1 MTMRRIVA
9 GGLALAAAVV
19 LVGWTA
25 FHLELNASYPEAD
38 ADLGEAPTE
47 IWLRF
52 SVEPDMERS
61 SFSVRGPEGRVA
73 LGDISVGEEPEVIR
87 ALTTLPER
95 LNEITYV
102 AQTRSI
108 LERRQRR
115 VARLRSDTRR
125 ELLGVLHDIQGDAKH
140 QLEKVQSDLRSRAES
155 VWARCAKTKLGH
167 EVEQVPER
175 VTELADQWLDKVGL
189 VRKARLAS

>member
-1 MTMRRIVA
+1 MTTRKSTTKKTTASKAKPRPVRAKKRATPRPASKRSASRR
-9 GGLALAAAVV
+9 
-19 LVGWTA
+19 
-25 FHLELNASYPEAD
+25 
-38 ADLGEAPTE
+38 APKK
-47 IWLRF
+47 
-52 SVEPDMERS
+52 
-61 SFSVRGPEGRVA
+61 A
-73 LGDISVGEEPEVIR
+73 EEPEVIR